1 MHSCVDGVRH
11 LRAAPAEVRQRDRLA
26 SCVSEEVVDRHPSV
40 ESLVAAA
47 EDRDVIVRHVEA
59 GLCEFASNF
68 VHDGRRRRGAF
79 GEEPESRGGA
89 EGQRGVFP
97 RALGYRL
104 HRGRDERVE
113 QRGRSVRVLGHLFK
127 PRLFRVEHLV
137 HQPRWRPIAR
147 VLELEHV
154 HAIARASRVEYHDVP
169 RVAVAAAA
177 EHPEA
182 HHDGEHERA
191 REHQRRSRS
200 FPPTT
205 RRVVQ
210 KIPELRRE
218 VVPEPGAG
226 VPGRWDGADAVER
239 AHALGVEGYRRLA
252 PRGEPAGHHRRP

>member
-1 MHSCVDGVRH
+1 MPGTVRMYPSGAVECTAVSTEYATCA
-11 LRAAPAEVRQRDRLA
+11 LPPPRSANATVLP

-127 PRLFRVEHLV
+127 TRLFRVEHLV

-169 RVAVAAAA
+169 RVAPPPPPPNTPKHTMTVSTSAPASTNAARD
-177 EHPEA
+177 PLPVVSF
-182 HHDGEHERA
+182 
-191 REHQRRSRS
+191 RRFQSC
-200 FPPTT
+200 
-205 RRVVQ
+205 
-210 KIPELRRE
+210 
-218 VVPEPGAG
+218 G
-226 VPGRWDGADAVER
+226 GR
-239 AHALGVEGYRRLA
+239 
-252 PRGEPAGHHRRP
+252 